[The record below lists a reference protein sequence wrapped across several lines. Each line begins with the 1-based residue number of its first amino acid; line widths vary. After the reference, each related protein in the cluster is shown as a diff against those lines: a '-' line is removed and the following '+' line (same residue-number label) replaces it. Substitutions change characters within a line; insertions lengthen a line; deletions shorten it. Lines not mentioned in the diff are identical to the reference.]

1 MAVAITPAYYNMAAI
16 TVVKSFI
23 VQASEVFC
31 NPRML
36 LNNAETNEP
45 NFILILPRLVKVL
58 QDRSQQQLT
67 YFHFP

>member
-1 MAVAITPAYYNMAAI
+1 MAMAIALAYYNMAKI
-16 TVVKSFI
+16 TAAKSFI
-23 VQASEVFC
+23 VQALEVFY
-31 NPRML
+31 NPKIL

-67 YFHFP
+67 YFLFP